1 MSEPPFLLVVDDNE
15 DNRFTLTHRLQRLG
29 PARVVEAADG
39 LAALNRLRE
48 RPFDLVL
55 LDVMMPIL
63 DGIETL
69 RIIKTDASLRHLPV
83 IMLSATTD
91 LARVARCIELGAED
105 YLPKPFD
112 KTILRARV
120 LASLERKRL
129 RDRERALLRAL
140 LPAAAVDELEA
151 TGSVMPRRFE
161 DVAVLYADL
170 VGFTAWCDL
179 HSPEAVVAEMAQ
191 LLAQWEAIVPRH
203 GMETIDTIG
212 DALLATA
219 NLLVPQ
225 PEPVAAALACAQA
238 LVEAAAST
246 PSRWALR
253 AGIHIGP
260 VVAGVAGHQ
269 RPSFDIWGDT
279 VNVAA
284 RLAGIGHRA
293 AIFLSAAA
301 CATIRCRPA
310 ALAREEVE
318 LKGKGP
324 MQAWRLDLDA
334 LRSPVAG
341 ALPC

>member
-1 MSEPPFLLVVDDNE
+1 MSEPPLLLVVDDNE

-29 PARVVEAADG
+29 PVRVVEAADG
-39 LAALNRLRE
+39 LAALDRLRE
-48 RPFDLVL
+48 QSFDLVL

-69 RIIKTDASLRHLPV
+69 RIIKTDLHLRHIPV
-83 IMLSATTD
+83 IMLSAATE
-91 LARVARCIELGAED
+91 LERVARCIELGAED

-120 LASLERKRL
+120 MASLERKRL

-151 TGSVMPRRFE
+151 TGTVTPRRFE

-179 HSPEAVVAEMAQ
+179 HAPEAVVAEMAQ
-191 LLAQWEAIVPRH
+191 LLAQWERILPRH

-225 PEPVAAALACAQA
+225 PEPVVAALACARA
-238 LVEAAAST
+238 LVDAAAST

-253 AGIHIGP
+253 VGIHIGP
-260 VVAGVAGHQ
+260 VVAGVAGHE

-279 VNVAA
+279 VNTAA
-284 RLAGIGHRA
+284 RLAGIGHHA
-293 AIFLSAAA
+293 AIFLSTAARA
-301 CATIRCRPA
+301 GIGPQRETLVC
-310 ALAREEVE
+310 EEVE
-318 LKGKGP
+318 LKGKGQV
-324 MQAWRLDLDA
+324 QAWRLDVRPCPGA
-334 LRSPVAG
+334 LR
-341 ALPC
+341 C